1 MKHEYVVT
9 KNQGDPYWHVDEDGK
24 CIAVCFTKPIAVTIR
39 SRLSEHDRLKAK
51 AELFDEMREQLGKST
66 IVIGTFIP
74 DSDVVKHNQEL
85 LFKAEALSKTKE
97 LK

>member
-51 AELFDEMREQLGKST
+51 AELFDTLVEWGETVDESSVGGILVELSLILQK
-66 IVIGTFIP
+66 F
-74 DSDVVKHNQEL
+74 SDTAKD
-85 LFKAEALSKTKE
+85 